1 MAKGPERVARALA
14 ERGREVT
21 IESVDESTRTAAEA
35 AAALGVD
42 VGQIAKSLVFRGVDS
57 GDALLVIASGDRR
70 VDEALL
76 AALAGEGIGRADAAF
91 VREHTGFAIGGVPP
105 VGHPERLRCWLD
117 DALWRFE
124 RVWAAAGSPFAVF
137 PVAPSALPELT
148 GGTRARV
155 TR

>member
-14 ERGREVT
+14 ERGHGAT
-21 IESVDESTRTAAEA
+21 IESVDESTRSAAE
-35 AAALGVD
+35 ALGVD

-70 VDEALL
+70 VDEAVL
-76 AALAGEGIGRADAAF
+76 AGLAGEGIGRADAGF
-91 VREHTGFAIGGVPP
+91 VREHTGFAIGGVAP
-105 VGHPERLRCWLD
+105 VGHPRPLRCWLD

-124 RVWAAAGSPFAVF
+124 RLWAAAGSPFAVF